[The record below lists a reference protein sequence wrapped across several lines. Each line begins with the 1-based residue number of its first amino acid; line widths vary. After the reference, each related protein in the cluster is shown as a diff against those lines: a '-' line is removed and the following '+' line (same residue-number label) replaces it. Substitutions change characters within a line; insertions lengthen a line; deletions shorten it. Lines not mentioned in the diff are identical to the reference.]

1 MSPHQ
6 TIAVAVRLF
15 AVWLAAYALQT
26 ASAVFLDGRVATK
39 GLVVAG
45 ILGTLTLFLAV
56 MLWFFPLTTAKKLLS
71 EPAAKD
77 APREAADIWFA
88 MGCALIGLWLLA
100 SAIPH
105 MVRDALLWYSL
116 NSEDVHSLEFKRW
129 LAYRLVEVIV
139 ALWLI
144 VGTKGFVKAFWWART
159 VGTRKSSDTS
169 PERTHGE

>member
-26 ASAVFLDGRVATK
+26 ASATFLDARVATK

-45 ILGTLTLFLAV
+45 IIGILTLLVALL
-56 MLWFFPLTTAKKLLS
+56 LWFFPLTTAKKLLPG
-71 EPAAKD
+71 PAANF
-77 APREAADIWFA
+77 APGETPDTWLA

-105 MVRDALLWYSL
+105 VVRDALYLYSS
-116 NSEDVHSLEFKRW
+116 NSSYDDSVEFKHW
-129 LAYRLVEVIV
+129 LAYRFVEIV
-139 ALWLI
+139 VAVWLI
-144 VGTKGFVKAFWWART
+144 VGTRGFVKVFWWARSA
-159 VGTRKSSDTS
+159 GTKKVL
-169 PERTHGE
+169 

>member
-26 ASAVFLDGRVATK
+26 VSVVFLDDQVATK
-39 GLVVAG
+39 GLVVDG
-45 ILGTLTLFLAV
+45 ILGTLTLLVAAL
-56 MLWFFPLTTAKKLLS
+56 LWFFPLTTAKKLLS
-71 EPAAKD
+71 EPAASD
-77 APREAADIWFA
+77 APRETADIWFA

-105 MVRDALLWYSL
+105 IVRDALYLFSSS
-116 NSEDVHSLEFKRW
+116 SEDGDSVEFKRW
-129 LAYRLVEVIV
+129 LAYRMVEVIV

-144 VGTKGFVKAFWWART
+144 VGTKGFVKAF
-159 VGTRKSSDTS
+159 
-169 PERTHGE
+169 